1 LVTLLGR
8 ASDTNGCACKLQ
20 VGFDKIR
27 TPKVLFDLINDFW
40 QKNRGNETIEWK
52 SVNSYHNM
60 WEAPTWFV
68 SLEDS
73 KFGGGPELQR
83 QVWGEARKVLEEWTG
98 MRLSPVSMYGV
109 RIYKNNSILA
119 PHVDRMPLVTS
130 CIINLEQDV
139 DEIWPLEVFDHQG
152 NAHNISMEPGDMV
165 RTANKQT
172 N

>member
-1 LVTLLGR
+1 
-8 ASDTNGCACKLQ
+8 
-20 VGFDKIR
+20 
-27 TPKVLFDLINDFW
+27 
-40 QKNRGNETIEWK
+40 
-52 SVNSYHNM
+52 M
-60 WEAPTWFV
+60 WDAPTWFV

-73 KFGGGPELQR
+73 KFGGGPDLQR
-83 QVWGEARKVLEEWTG
+83 QVWSEARKVLEEWTG

-152 NAHNISMEPGDMV
+152 NAHNVSMEPGDMV
-165 RTANKQT
+165 RTLIDQT
-172 N
+172 TICS